1 MLYRLFRP
9 ILFLLPP
16 ELAHHLTLET
26 LKLYEIIVP
35 YKNRPRPTVVRV
47 MGINFPS
54 RVGLAAG
61 LDKNA
66 DYIPGLASCGFGFVE
81 VGTVT
86 PFPQS
91 GNEGARVFRL
101 VKDRAIINRMGFPN
115 LGVDHAI
122 QQITALKERPIL
134 GINIGKNASTPIEEA
149 TTDYLICFQKVY
161 AYADYVTI
169 NISSPNTEHLREL
182 QEQNHLFDLLTRL
195 KQEQRKLAAQHGRH
209 VPLVV
214 KISPDLNAE
223 QLEMMAQVFL
233 GTEIDGI
240 IVSNTTLAREGLRD
254 LTGAL
259 NQGGLSGAPLFEK
272 STEIIKLLNGYLK
285 GRIPLIA
292 AGGIM
297 SAEDAEEKLKA
308 GAVLVQLYTG
318 LIYQGPGLI
327 HEVSQAID

>member
-1 MLYRLFRP
+1 MLYRIFRP
-9 ILFLLPP
+9 LLFLLPP
-16 ELAHHLTLET
+16 ELAHHLTMQA
-26 LKLYEIIVP
+26 LKLYEICVP
-35 YKNRPRPTVVRV
+35 YKPQQRPTAIRV

-66 DYIPGLASCGFGFVE
+66 DYIAGLATCGFGFVE
-81 VGTVT
+81 IGTVT
-86 PFPQS
+86 PRPQS
-91 GNEGARVFRL
+91 GNEGPRVFRL
-101 VKDRAIINRMGFPN
+101 VKDRALINRMGFPN

-122 QQITALKERPIL
+122 QQIAALKFRPIL

-149 TTDYLICFQKVY
+149 VADYTTCFEKVY
-161 AYADYVTI
+161 PHADYVTI
-169 NISSPNTEHLREL
+169 NISSPNTAHLREL
-182 QEQNHLFDLLTRL
+182 QDQNHLFDLITRL
-195 KQEQRKLAAQHGRH
+195 KQSQHKLSAQHGRY

-214 KISPDLNAE
+214 KISPDLTVE

-233 GTEIDGI
+233 GTELDGV

-254 LTGAL
+254 VTGAL
-259 NQGGLSGAPLFEK
+259 NQGGLSGAPLFRK
-272 STEIIKLLNGYLK
+272 STEIIRLLSGFLK

-297 SAEDAEEKLKA
+297 SPEDAEEKLKA

-318 LIYQGPGLI
+318 LVYQGPGLI
-327 HEVSQAID
+327 SAVARAID